1 MILTLRSH
9 FLSKGRATEPSNE
22 TNQVLFLATQPA
34 PSLCDPGLDVLPPK
48 FSLQNP
54 VDAECVWRE
63 TIFPGIFI
71 RLQPVAGASR
81 DSGAAKL
88 NTTMEGIQLDP
99 NNLGQV
105 QEFVEGYKSCTKEVI
120 DFLRINCQ
128 QANEESVAVLIGKIL
143 HQTRDFERKLRTDS
157 RPIRNLEVL
166 DKVRRKI
173 LEKRR
178 QQHKSQRR
186 FVFHERHGEEKP
198 EFVWR
203 PF

>member
-1 MILTLRSH
+1 M
-9 FLSKGRATEPSNE
+9 
-22 TNQVLFLATQPA
+22 
-34 PSLCDPGLDVLPPK
+34 DV
-48 FSLQNP
+48 
-54 VDAECVWRE
+54 
-63 TIFPGIFI
+63 
-71 RLQPVAGASR
+71 
-81 DSGAAKL
+81 
-88 NTTMEGIQLDP
+88 IQLDP

-186 FVFHERHGEEKP
+186 FVRYGEEKP